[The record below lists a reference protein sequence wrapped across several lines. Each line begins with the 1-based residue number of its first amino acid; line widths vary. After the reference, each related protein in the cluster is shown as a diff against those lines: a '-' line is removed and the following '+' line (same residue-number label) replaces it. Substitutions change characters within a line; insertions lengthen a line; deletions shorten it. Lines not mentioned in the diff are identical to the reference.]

1 MKLPSF
7 RKTTMQKIENV
18 VTSLVKRG
26 DQLAAMRGNAH
37 EALDKA
43 IKARQEALLSGDLGD
58 QRALDKLQTMVDSAK
73 SALEGIDD
81 AVAMLTQ
88 EKAEAERQ
96 LAAERDRVERTTVS
110 EEINAAVTAIEARI
124 EPTLS
129 AMREIATA
137 LAALEHLSFE
147 MGQLGGY
154 LSGAAG
160 EAEIAFA
167 FVVPQVRR
175 FADAVKNGSV
185 AIPRGSKAAGPAAVP
200 EPESPTMTVFMLG
213 SARYRD
219 HAGRKRFA
227 GQWEDATMPVA
238 TAQRALR
245 QGVAVPVTDPRRAQL
260 HGARGGDFNPDGPD
274 VVDFDAVETPKDVSH
289 VKSNPALR
297 EANFIVLDRSAEAR
311 TIQIEVPRT

>member
-1 MKLPSF
+1 
-7 RKTTMQKIENV
+7 MQKIG
-18 VTSLVKRG
+18 SLVASLAKRG
-26 DQLAAMRGNAH
+26 DQLAAMRGTAH

-81 AVAMLTQ
+81 AVAVLVR

-96 LAAERDRVERTTVS
+96 LAAERDRTERTKVS
-110 EEINAAVTAIEARI
+110 DEINAAVTAIEARI
-124 EPTLS
+124 ESTLS

-137 LAALEHLSFE
+137 LAALDHLSFE

-175 FADAVKNGSV
+175 LVDAVKSGSV
-185 AIPRGSKAAGPAAVP
+185 AIPRGSKGAGPVPMP
-200 EPESPTMTVFMLG
+200 EPPPTMTVFMLR
-213 SARYRD
+213 SAKYRD
-219 HAGRKRFA
+219 HDGRKQFG
-227 GQWEDATMPVA
+227 GQWEDAIMPVA
-238 TAQRALR
+238 TAQRALNK
-245 QGVAVPVTDPRRAQL
+245 GIAVPVTDPCRARL
-260 HGARGGDFNPDGPD
+260 RGARGGDFSPNAPD
-274 VVDFDAVETPKDVSH
+274 VVDLDAVEEPKSVPH
-289 VKSNPALR
+289 VEPDPVLR
-297 EANFIVLDRSAEAR
+297 EANFTVLDRSDQTR
-311 TIQIEVPRT
+311 TLMIEVPRL